1 MKDKITNIL
10 MIGVGGQG
18 TVLSSNILSLAA
30 MFDGHDVKKNEI
42 HGMSQ
47 RGGSVFSHVRFGKK
61 VYSPVI
67 PEGEADVLFSL
78 EEIETLRWLQ
88 FLKPDGSI
96 ICLDE
101 KILPSNLNS
110 YPEGTL
116 EFLQQN
122 YKNIHLVDPQILQK
136 ELNNVKVLN
145 VALLGALSKL
155 IDISGSSWIKAIREF
170 VPAGTEE
177 LNIKAFEAGKQ
188 LLSYSK
194 E

>member
-47 RGGSVFSHVRFGKK
+47 RGGSVFTHIRFGRK

-78 EEIETLRWLQ
+78 EEVETLRWLQ
-88 FLKPDGSI
+88 FLKPAGSI

-101 KILPSNLNS
+101 KILPSNQTT

-116 EFLQQN
+116 DFLKQN
-122 YKNIHLVDPQILQK
+122 YKNLHIVDPQILKK

-155 IDISGSSWIKAIREF
+155 IELSDNSWIKAIREL

-177 LNIKAFEAGKQ
+177 LNVKAFEAGKQ
-188 LLSYSK
+188 LLSY
-194 E
+194 

>member
-1 MKDKITNIL
+1 MNNKITNIL

-47 RGGSVFSHVRFGKK
+47 RGGSVFSHIRFGKK

-67 PEGEADVLFSL
+67 PEGEADVLFAL
-78 EEIETLRWLQ
+78 EEVETLRWLQ
-88 FLKPDGSI
+88 FLKPSGSI

-101 KILPSNLNS
+101 KIMPSNQTS
-110 YPEGTL
+110 YPEGAL
-116 EFLQQN
+116 EFLKRN
-122 YKNIHLVDPQILQK
+122 YKDLYILDPQILKK

-145 VALLGALSKL
+145 VALLGALSKML
-155 IDISGSSWIKAIREF
+155 DISDNSWIKAIREL

-188 LLSYSK
+188 LLSY
-194 E
+194 